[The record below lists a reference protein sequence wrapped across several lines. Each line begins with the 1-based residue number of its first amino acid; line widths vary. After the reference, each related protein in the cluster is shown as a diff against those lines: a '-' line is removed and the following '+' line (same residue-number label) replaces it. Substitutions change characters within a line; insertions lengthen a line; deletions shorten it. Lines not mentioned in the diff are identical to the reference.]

1 MTSTPEEKSEKKVSF
16 LPFHA
21 INEFMTSE
29 YRLEVVR
36 STLSALPG
44 LPEKYQSPINKL
56 TGRLVKIPGFRH
68 SLKAPAPLRI
78 KPTVEAFE
86 KSPDLVA
93 AILSAWA
100 EAHAELLENVY
111 TLLQARGWDILPIDA
126 ERLRLPGF
134 ITVWPHGENFEVLN
148 QAFKDMYPEAAASS
162 NDVSLMV
169 VWISGRL
176 PYQFTEAEEDS
187 SEAQESK

>member
-1 MTSTPEEKSEKKVSF
+1 MTSMPEEKEEKKVSF

-29 YRLEVVR
+29 YRLEVIR
-36 STLSALPG
+36 STLTALHD
-44 LPEKYQSPINKL
+44 LPEKFQIPINKL

-68 SLKAPAPLRI
+68 SLKAPTPLRV
-78 KPTVEAFE
+78 KPTVDAFE

-100 EAHAELLENVY
+100 QAHAGLREEIY
-111 TLLQARGWDILPIDA
+111 TLLQARHWEILPIDA
-126 ERLRLPGF
+126 ERDRLPGF
-134 ITVWPHGENFEVLN
+134 ITVWPHGENFDVLN
-148 QAFKDMYPEAAASS
+148 QAFKEMFPEATVSS
-162 NDVSLMV
+162 DDVSLMV

-176 PYQFTEAEEDS
+176 PYQFTDSEE
-187 SEAQESK
+187 ESNASGS

>member
-1 MTSTPEEKSEKKVSF
+1 MTSIHEEKGEKKVSF

-36 STLSALPG
+36 STLSVLSG
-44 LPEKYQSPINKL
+44 LPENYQNPINKL

-78 KPTVEAFE
+78 KPTVDAFE

-93 AILSAWA
+93 AILAAWA
-100 EAHAELLENVY
+100 KAHSGLRENVFA
-111 TLLQARGWDILPIDA
+111 LLQARGWEILPLDA
-126 ERLRLPGF
+126 ERARLPGF

-148 QAFKDMYPEAAASS
+148 QAFIEMFPDASASS
-162 NDVSLMV
+162 DDVSLMV

-176 PYQFTEAEEDS
+176 PYQFTEAEEAS
-187 SEAQESK
+187 SESQESN